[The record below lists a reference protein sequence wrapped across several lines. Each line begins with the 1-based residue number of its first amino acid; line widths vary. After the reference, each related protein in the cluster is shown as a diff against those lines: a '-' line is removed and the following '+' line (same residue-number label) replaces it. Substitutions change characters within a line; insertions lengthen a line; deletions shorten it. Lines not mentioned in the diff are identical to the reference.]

1 MYPHQL
7 LMEEHN
13 LQEKELS
20 AEAKGYV
27 KDFKNF
33 LKGVKLKESKAVKAG
48 KEFEVSANDKEK
60 MARLSKSICI
70 QIYEDVNEKI
80 EKEKQE
86 AEEKRKEAEMLA
98 EQQRL
103 EDEKIKAETERL
115 KAEKENKE
123 LDLEKEEAVK
133 KEVEQDEEP
142 SIGFFF

>member
-27 KDFKNF
+27 KDFNNF

-48 KEFEVSANDKEK
+48 KEFEVSSNDKEK

-80 EKEKQE
+80 EKEKKE

-115 KAEKENKE
+115 KAEKEE
-123 LDLEKEEAVK
+123 LGLDKEEAVK

>member
-20 AEAKGYV
+20 AEAEGYV
-27 KDFKNF
+27 KDFKNI

-115 KAEKENKE
+115 KAENEE
-123 LDLEKEEAVK
+123 LELEKAESVK

>member
-20 AEAKGYV
+20 AEAKGYI
-27 KDFKNF
+27 KDFNNF

-70 QIYEDVNEKI
+70 QIYEDVNEKTA
-80 EKEKQE
+80 KEKQE
-86 AEEKRKEAEMLA
+86 AEEKIKEAEMLA

-115 KAEKENKE
+115 KAQQEKVE
-123 LDLEKEEAVK
+123 LESQKSEQVEEIT
-133 KEVEQDEEP
+133 EDSDEP

>member
-1 MYPHQL
+1 
-7 LMEEHN
+7 
-13 LQEKELS
+13 
-20 AEAKGYV
+20 
-27 KDFKNF
+27 
-33 LKGVKLKESKAVKAG
+33 VKAG
-48 KEFEVSANDKEK
+48 KEFEVSSNDKEK

-80 EKEKQE
+80 EKEKKE

-115 KAEKENKE
+115 KAEKEGLG
-123 LDLEKEEAVK
+123 LDKEEAVK

>member
-27 KDFKNF
+27 KDFNNF
-33 LKGVKLKESKAVKAG
+33 LKGVKLKESRAVKAG
-48 KEFEVSANDKEK
+48 KEFEVSSNDKEK

-115 KAEKENKE
+115 KAEKEE
-123 LDLEKEEAVK
+123 LGLDKEEAVK

>member
-7 LMEEHN
+7 LMEEQN

-27 KDFKNF
+27 KDFNNF

-48 KEFEVSANDKEK
+48 KEFEVSSNDKEK

-115 KAEKENKE
+115 KAEKEE
-123 LDLEKEEAVK
+123 LGLDKEEAVK

>member
-1 MYPHQL
+1 
-7 LMEEHN
+7 MEEQN

-27 KDFKNF
+27 KDFNNF

-48 KEFEVSANDKEK
+48 KEFEVSSNDKEK

-80 EKEKQE
+80 EKEKKE

-115 KAEKENKE
+115 KAEKEGLG
-123 LDLEKEEAVK
+123 LDKEEAVK

>member
-7 LMEEHN
+7 LMEEQN

-27 KDFKNF
+27 KDFNNF

-48 KEFEVSANDKEK
+48 KEFEVSSNDKEK

-80 EKEKQE
+80 EKEKKE

-115 KAEKENKE
+115 KAEKEGLG
-123 LDLEKEEAVK
+123 LDKEEAVK